1 MEPQNKDLL
10 LSGLTKL
17 DIPFNDLLIHKI
29 DHFMKLYI
37 EWNSKINL
45 SSIRE
50 EREVIIRHVLD
61 SLAPIPFLK
70 SKDLWNYNAKYI
82 DLGTGGGL
90 PGIIIKLLDPDLQI
104 DLAEVSKK
112 KICFLKE
119 VVLNLPVSNVE
130 IIDSSVAKVKE
141 VYKYLIV
148 RAFGSL
154 QKIIQESRIY
164 LKKGT
169 IIAYKGKNEK
179 IIQEI
184 EDLSPQLKQNLIVQ
198 RIRVPFLDEE
208 RHLVIIQF

>member
-10 LSGLTKL
+10 LNGLEKL
-17 DIPFNDLLIHKI
+17 SIPFNDLLIHKI
-29 DHFMKLYI
+29 DRFIRLYT
-37 EWNSKINL
+37 EWSGKINL

-50 EREVIIRHVLD
+50 EKEIIIRHVLD
-61 SLAPIPFLK
+61 SLAPVPFLK
-70 SKDLWNYNAKYI
+70 SKGLWNYNAKYI
-82 DLGTGGGL
+82 DLGTGGGI
-90 PGIIIKLLDPDLQI
+90 PGIILKLIDPKLQI

-119 VVLNLPVSNVE
+119 IILNLPLSNVE

-141 VYKYLIV
+141 VYKYLTV
-148 RAFGSL
+148 RAFGPL

-164 LKKGT
+164 TKKGK
-169 IIAYKGKNEK
+169 IIAYKGKIEK

-198 RIRVPFLDEE
+198 RISVPFLDEE